1 MTKTFLVTAV
11 TTGSVVKAGT
21 GQVYHVQVTGAGSA
35 DTVITLYDNPT
46 GVASGTPTWRG
57 VGAYNQDFDCT
68 DGAGTGM
75 QFVTGITIVLSGTTA
90 ANLVITY
97 N

>member
-1 MTKTFLVTAV
+1 MTKTFIVSAI

-35 DTVITLYDNPT
+35 DTVISIYDNPAGTAT
-46 GVASGTPTWRG
+46 GTLTWRG

-75 QFVTGITIVLSGTTA
+75 QFPNGITIVVAGTTS
-90 ANLVITY
+90 ANVVLTY